1 MVLIITI
8 STILAACKKK
18 DDNLDRNDNTGPQL
32 SEELTTKLDRL
43 IDSTMQANNLPGV
56 VVGIWIPNEG
66 NYFKSYGKANLEAGT
81 DRQFEAPFRIA
92 SITKTFTATVILSLV
107 DDGLL
112 STSDPLSKFLPNF
125 PNADNISIRN
135 LLRMRSGIVDFAD
148 SAMLS
153 EWYNNVNEYY
163 DIDTLINIMA
173 THGNEFNQAGQ
184 QTVYCNG
191 NYTLLA
197 KVAEIVSGKSFA
209 ALVYEKVFK
218 PLNMTSTYYPDK
230 NDFLLK
236 GNNRGYSWEAAINGF
251 VDKTELNTSCA
262 NAAGA
267 IISNMHDLEI
277 YARALYKGTL
287 LSDSTQQKRLET
299 EIFEGSS
306 STLQYGEG
314 ILKLGEFYGHTG
326 TIFGFSTELFYLPA
340 KDAVIIIN
348 VNRLDLD
355 DHSKSGA
362 LFMLI
367 SKLIFPEN
375 VSW

>member
-66 NYFKSYGKANLEAGT
+66 NYFKSYGKANLDAGT

-148 SAMLS
+148 SVMLS
-153 EWYNNVNEYY
+153 EWYNDVNKYY
-163 DIDTLINIMA
+163 NIDTLINIMA
-173 THGNEFNQAGQ
+173 THGNEFKQAGQ

-209 ALVYEKVFK
+209 ELVYEKVFK
-218 PLNMTSTYYPDK
+218 PLNMTSTYYPDT

-299 EIFEGSS
+299 EIFEGSP

-355 DHSKSGA
+355 DHSKSGV